1 MNLVKEIYTHID
13 VFYKFNLSCLAL
25 MWPAI
30 WLIQELA
37 LEMAMEAVLF
47 GAGIAGG
54 ASVLMFVGLALMC
67 VIETYGS
74 YRAQKGYVGPFK
86 ELHKAI

>member
-13 VFYKFNLSCLAL
+13 VFYKFNFIQVTL

-37 LEMAMEAVLF
+37 LSMNMEAVAF
-47 GAGIAGG
+47 GAGIAG
-54 ASVLMFVGLALMC
+54 ATSVLFFIGLSIMC
-67 VIETYGS
+67 VIDTYRS
-74 YRAQKGYVGPFK
+74 YKAQKAFEK
-86 ELHKAI
+86 EYPWLKDI

>member
-74 YRAQKGYVGPFK
+74 YRAQKAFEK
-86 ELHKAI
+86 EYPWLKDF